1 MMACVEAA
9 MGLSKGSRELLKTGY
24 LTYPFHNAHNGFE
37 ATTVVL
43 YGLKH
48 HPRLM
53 HDRYGN
59 DDVVDLISSLSGLF
73 VSSILNY
80 Q

>member
-9 MGLSKGSRELLKTGY
+9 MGLSKGSWELLKTGY

-48 HPRLM
+48 HPRMM
-53 HDRYGN
+53 HERYGN
-59 DDVVDLISSLSGLF
+59 HNVVDLISSLSSLF
-73 VSSILNY
+73 VSLYLNH
-80 Q
+80 

>member
-1 MMACVEAA
+1 